1 MPEQAVP
8 PGAGAI
14 PALWHGAAAALKGPL
29 PVTVSGNRDIK
40 IWSKGSNAMGW
51 IKRLRV
57 STLLAGGFLIVVAMG
72 AAEAVA

>member
-1 MPEQAVP
+1 
-8 PGAGAI
+8 
-14 PALWHGAAAALKGPL
+14 
-29 PVTVSGNRDIK
+29 
-40 IWSKGSNAMGW
+40 MGW